1 MSPARKRTQADA
13 LSLALRAFVDLSE
26 ETKTLI
32 CDCNADL
39 YGGPS
44 APTSDNFRGFAAG
57 TRFLTELL
65 DEVRDYWFDTQS
77 EGITD
82 SEPTWCEGCDD
93 PGCDGQQPL
102 DWMHITRDQALS
114 ILVGR
119 ELAVYVK

>member
-44 APTSDNFRGFAAG
+44 APTSDNFRGFVAG

-65 DEVRDYWFDTQS
+65 DEVRGYWFDTQS
-77 EGITD
+77 EER
-82 SEPTWCEGCDD
+82 SPTPNQRGARVVTIPDAMASNRSTGSTSLE
-93 PGCDGQQPL
+93 
-102 DWMHITRDQALS
+102 TRRFRS
-114 ILVGR
+114 
-119 ELAVYVK
+119 